1 MNLGSFQPGAASSPS
16 SQIEIS
22 VRCSNLADRDLT
34 SKSDPTCILL
44 VPKSAQKNDWAEYGR
59 TEKIL
64 DSLDPHWQ
72 TKFVIDY
79 RFEERQM
86 LRFAIYDIDS
96 DRLSKLSD
104 HDSLG
109 HLDCSL
115 GEVVAAQSKGFSKKL
130 SKGSGMIHLQAEELS
145 PNRETVILEFSAR
158 KLDNK
163 DFFGKSDP
171 FLEISRANENNQFS
185 VVHRTEVVDNDL
197 NPTWKPF
204 VKEAR
209 ALCNGDYN
217 RTLKVDVYDMDNDG
231 SHDLIGTFQT
241 NLQRLAKG
249 PGPENLYEVINEKKQ
264 QKKGS
269 KYTNSGTVQLKSI
282 RIESN
287 PTFLDFIQSGL
298 QVNFTVAIDF
308 TGSNGNPKSPQS
320 LHYQD
325 PSGRPNQYVTAI
337 NSVGGIVQDYDSDKM
352 FPSLGFGARVPP
364 TGIVSHEFFLTL
376 DPARP
381 FCAGVDGIVSAYYN
395 SLNTVQLYGPT
406 NFAPVINHVA
416 NFAAAHQAEAS
427 NYFVLLILTDGI
439 ITDFDDTKRA
449 LVGASSLPMSVI
461 IVGIG
466 DEDFAAMDILDG
478 DQHRLQYQ
486 GQVAKRD
493 IVQFV
498 EMRKF
503 VSREGGWNKELLAKA
518 VLAEIPGQVT
528 GWMKMK
534 GFVPKVIG

>member
-1 MNLGSFQPGAASSPS
+1 MNPGSFQPGAASSPS

-44 VPKSAQKNDWAEYGR
+44 VPKSPQKNDWAEYGR

-249 PGPENLYEVINEKKQ
+249 PGPENLYEVINEKKR

>member
-1 MNLGSFQPGAASSPS
+1 MNPGSFQPGAASSPS

-241 NLQRLAKG
+241 NLHRLAKG
-249 PGPENLYEVINEKKQ
+249 PGPENLYEVINEKKR

-364 TGIVSHEFFLTL
+364 TGVVSHEFFLTL

-534 GFVPKVIG
+534 GFVPKIIG

>member
-1 MNLGSFQPGAASSPS
+1 MNPGSFQPGAASSPS

-241 NLQRLAKG
+241 NLHRLAKG
-249 PGPENLYEVINEKKQ
+249 PGPENLYEVINEKKR

-364 TGIVSHEFFLTL
+364 TGVVSHEFFLTL

>member
-204 VKEAR
+204 VKEVR

-249 PGPENLYEVINEKKQ
+249 PGPENLYEVINEKKR

-534 GFVPKVIG
+534 GFVPKIIG

>member
-1 MNLGSFQPGAASSPS
+1 LGSFQPGAVSSPS

-249 PGPENLYEVINEKKQ
+249 PGPENLYEVINEKKR

>member
-1 MNLGSFQPGAASSPS
+1 MNPGSFQPGAASSPS

-44 VPKSAQKNDWAEYGR
+44 VPKSPQKNDWAEYGR

-249 PGPENLYEVINEKKQ
+249 PGPENLYEVINEKKR

-364 TGIVSHEFFLTL
+364 TGVVSHEFFLTL
-376 DPARP
+376 DVARP

>member
-1 MNLGSFQPGAASSPS
+1 MNPGSFQPGAASSPS

-241 NLQRLAKG
+241 NLHRLAKG

>member
-1 MNLGSFQPGAASSPS
+1 MNPGSFQPGAASSPS

-96 DRLSKLSD
+96 DRLNKLSD

-249 PGPENLYEVINEKKQ
+249 PGPENLYEVINEKKR

-364 TGIVSHEFFLTL
+364 TGVVSHEFFLTL

>member
-249 PGPENLYEVINEKKQ
+249 PGPENLYEVINEKKR

>member
-1 MNLGSFQPGAASSPS
+1 MNPGSFQPGAASSPS

-249 PGPENLYEVINEKKQ
+249 PGPENLYEVINEKKR

-364 TGIVSHEFFLTL
+364 TGVVSHEFFLTL

>member
-249 PGPENLYEVINEKKQ
+249 PGPENLYEVINEKKR

-528 GWMKMK
+528 GWMKMN

>member
-96 DRLSKLSD
+96 DRLNKLSD

-249 PGPENLYEVINEKKQ
+249 PGPENLYEVINEKKR

>member
-1 MNLGSFQPGAASSPS
+1 MNPGSFQPGAASSPS

-241 NLQRLAKG
+241 NLHRLAKG
-249 PGPENLYEVINEKKQ
+249 PGPENLYEVINEKKR

>member
-1 MNLGSFQPGAASSPS
+1 MNPGSFQPGAASSPS

-44 VPKSAQKNDWAEYGR
+44 VPKSPQKNDWAEYGR

-249 PGPENLYEVINEKKQ
+249 PGPENLYEVINEKKR

-282 RIESN
+282 RIESH

-364 TGIVSHEFFLTL
+364 TGVVSHEFFLTL

>member
-1 MNLGSFQPGAASSPS
+1 MNPGSFQPGAASSPS

-96 DRLSKLSD
+96 DRLNKLSD

-249 PGPENLYEVINEKKQ
+249 PGPENLYEVINEKKR

-337 NSVGGIVQDYDSDKM
+337 NSVGGIVQDYDSDRM

>member
-249 PGPENLYEVINEKKQ
+249 PGPENLYEVINEKKR

-364 TGIVSHEFFLTL
+364 TGVVSHEFFLTL

>member
-249 PGPENLYEVINEKKQ
+249 PGPENLYEVINEKKR

-364 TGIVSHEFFLTL
+364 TGMVSHEFFLTL

>member
-1 MNLGSFQPGAASSPS
+1 MNPGSFQPGAASSPS

-96 DRLSKLSD
+96 DRLNKLSD

-241 NLQRLAKG
+241 NLHRLAKG
-249 PGPENLYEVINEKKQ
+249 PGPENLYEVINEKKR

>member
-1 MNLGSFQPGAASSPS
+1 MKPGSFQPGAASSPS

-249 PGPENLYEVINEKKQ
+249 PGPENLYEVINEKKR

-534 GFVPKVIG
+534 GFVPKIIG

>member
-96 DRLSKLSD
+96 DRLNKLSD

-249 PGPENLYEVINEKKQ
+249 PGPENLYEVINEKKR

-364 TGIVSHEFFLTL
+364 TGVVSHEFFLTL

>member
-1 MNLGSFQPGAASSPS
+1 MNPGSFQPGAASSPS

-72 TKFVIDY
+72 TKFMIDY

-96 DRLSKLSD
+96 DRLNKLSD

-249 PGPENLYEVINEKKQ
+249 PGPENLYEVINEKKR

>member
-79 RFEERQM
+79 RFEERQI

-249 PGPENLYEVINEKKQ
+249 PGPENLYEVINEKKR

-364 TGIVSHEFFLTL
+364 TGMVSHEFFLTL

>member
-1 MNLGSFQPGAASSPS
+1 MNPGSFQPGAASSPS

-72 TKFVIDY
+72 TKFVIEY

-249 PGPENLYEVINEKKQ
+249 PGPENLYEVINEKKR

-364 TGIVSHEFFLTL
+364 TGVVSHEFFLTL

>member
-1 MNLGSFQPGAASSPS
+1 
-16 SQIEIS
+16 
-22 VRCSNLADRDLT
+22 
-34 SKSDPTCILL
+34 

-249 PGPENLYEVINEKKQ
+249 PGPENLYEVINEKKR

-528 GWMKMK
+528 GWMKMN